1 MKQAF
6 KTIFSE
12 QDFRRIIREEVQAV
26 LSGAD
31 QQIAGGGD
39 DGFLNMDQ
47 VADLLKLSKSHL
59 YKLTASNEIPF
70 KKTGKKLLFKKS
82 EVLEW
87 YDKK

>member
-26 LSGAD
+26 LTGAD

-39 DGFLNMDQ
+39 EGFLTLDQ
-47 VADLLKLSKSHL
+47 VSSLIKLSKSHL
-59 YKLTASNEIPF
+59 YKLTANNAIPY
-70 KKTGKKLLFKKS
+70 KKSGKKLIFKKS
-82 EVLEW
+82 EVLAW
-87 YDKK
+87 FDKK